1 MRRLSYICLLIILSL
16 CFAGCNAHFSL
27 YAEIPDYEKVIEGV
41 SSLPEK
47 GESKPPEAD
56 DPNVGEE
63 PGDPMIPVDLP
74 VIDGY
79 KLITEQGFETVS
91 SFGNNSYSSV
101 EIDGERFLVDKAGK
115 VCPSPSDLTRLIYD
129 KYIFEEHGYKGVKNV
144 YGKVLIEASYGKIDI
159 CGKTVLASNS
169 EIARVFD
176 TSMTDA
182 AGNVMLVCETSRSRF
197 SSLSLYAEDLV
208 AMDGI
213 ICGLNLRPRTYDNF
227 EVIGEID
234 GFAVVVD
241 KTGLFGY
248 YDTVK
253 RRLNVRP
260 KYVSASLFLNGYATV
275 AETFG
280 GETMVIDTEGKEVLR
295 VDGRTYGFYDGYMC
309 IEDET
314 GFLKVFDS
322 EFNDTRLRFTDVQG
336 KRVYNGYII
345 DSEKRK
351 LYSVLKREY
360 VSSTFSDIIPSK
372 GGFILKTGGRAELI
386 DFDMN
391 LLCEADD
398 ILADGDMLCIQKNG
412 RYYFYSDKEIVI

>member
-1 MRRLSYICLLIILSL
+1 
-16 CFAGCNAHFSL
+16 
-27 YAEIPDYEKVIEGV
+27 
-41 SSLPEK
+41 
-47 GESKPPEAD
+47 
-56 DPNVGEE
+56 
-63 PGDPMIPVDLP
+63 
-74 VIDGY
+74 
-79 KLITEQGFETVS
+79 
-91 SFGNNSYSSV
+91 
-101 EIDGERFLVDKAGK
+101 
-115 VCPSPSDLTRLIYD
+115 
-129 KYIFEEHGYKGVKNV
+129 
-144 YGKVLIEASYGKIDI
+144 
-159 CGKTVLASNS
+159 
-169 EIARVFD
+169 
-176 TSMTDA
+176 
-182 AGNVMLVCETSRSRF
+182 
-197 SSLSLYAEDLV
+197 
-208 AMDGI
+208 MDGI

-345 DSEKRK
+345 DSEKGK